1 MARAAGPTGRSN
13 ICPYAA
19 ARAGELLRKLRKE
32 VERSRTEGDPDAVHD
47 LRVSV
52 RRLSQCLD
60 VFSELFPGKS
70 AQKVRRRIR
79 KIRRMAGEVRD
90 RDIAI
95 EAIDKYTLPAVD
107 GYTDRMRQE
116 RTEAYAALAGML
128 ERISRRERVAKWSQD
143 LGLEPQP

>member
-1 MARAAGPTGRSN
+1 MARTAGLTGRAK
-13 ICPYAA
+13 IGPYAA
-19 ARAGELLRKLRKE
+19 ARASELVRKLGKE
-32 VERSRTEGDPDAVHD
+32 VERSRSQGDPDAIHD

-60 VFSELFPGKS
+60 VFTDLFPGSS
-70 AQKVRRRIR
+70 AQKLRKRIR
-79 KIRRMAGEVRD
+79 KIRRMAGAVRD

-116 RTEAYAALAGML
+116 RADAYAGLVSL
-128 ERISRRERVAKWSQD
+128 LDRLSRRERIAKWAED
-143 LGLEPQP
+143 LGLEPQS